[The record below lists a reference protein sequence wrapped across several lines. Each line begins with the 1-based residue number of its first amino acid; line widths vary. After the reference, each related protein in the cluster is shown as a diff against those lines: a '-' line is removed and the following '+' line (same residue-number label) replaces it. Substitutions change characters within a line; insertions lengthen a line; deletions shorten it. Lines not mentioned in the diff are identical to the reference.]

1 MRGPVGAIYLGETH
15 FPPALI
21 AVVKI
26 FLVRLIGHVPISG
39 SATPMHKTAT
49 NAAERAQTRARVWWI
64 AAGLALAVV
73 LSGYI
78 RCLAKYGDL
87 TPMIRFGSEFEATVV
102 PDIRAQTHHVHQGHG
117 FDAQFYVQLGT
128 DPLLLKPETPG
139 AMDNTS
145 VRPRRILLP
154 ALTWLL
160 SAGGQ
165 AWLALWIYPLLNL
178 VAWLALGVVV
188 WRILRPASAN
198 LVGPDIGPRLAAGNA
213 EGASTKVEPYEAK
226 RIGAFLAIVL
236 GPGVVESASR
246 AVTDLPAFLLA
257 FASLSLAGFGGAFVL
272 SLAALGRETTLLAWP
287 GRVGELRDWK
297 TNGWRWLLDGAIAVT
312 PLAVWMVSLHL
323 RFGGGGAGVD
333 GGNLGL
339 PLSGLFTR
347 LKEIAAHLSAQPVA
361 SVSDLIL
368 HPAIQCALLIVSV
381 VTQMIF
387 LLKKPRWNDALWRW
401 GLLAG
406 TLGLCLGWAT
416 WEAFYTVTRHLLPLH
431 VAFNILLVRSETN
444 ERSAW
449 LWLVIGNLHVLPRVL
464 YWVGFH

>member
-1 MRGPVGAIYLGETH
+1 M
-15 FPPALI
+15 PP
-21 AVVKI
+21 
-26 FLVRLIGHVPISG
+26 
-39 SATPMHKTAT
+39 TAT
-49 NAAERAQTRARVWWI
+49 NATQRRQTRNRVWWI
-64 AAGLALAVV
+64 AAGLALAVI

-87 TPMIRFGSEFEATVV
+87 TPLIRFGSEFEATAV
-102 PDIRAQTHHVHQGHG
+102 PAIRAQPHHVHQGYG

-128 DPLLLKPETPG
+128 DPLLLKPETPA
-139 AMDNTS
+139 AMDNQS

-154 ALTWLL
+154 LATWLF

-165 AWLALWIYPLLNL
+165 AWLALWVYPLINL
-178 VAWLALGVVV
+178 VAWLALGVVT
-188 WRILRPASAN
+188 WRILRPVPADV
-198 LVGPDIGPRLAAGNA
+198 VGPDLGPCLAVSNG
-213 EGASTKVEPYEAK
+213 ERASTKVEPYEAK
-226 RIGAFLAIVL
+226 RVGAFLAIVL
-236 GPGVVESASR
+236 GPGAVESASR

-257 FASLSLAGFGGAFVL
+257 FASLSLAGFGGAIML

-287 GRVGELRDWK
+287 GRVGDLRDWK
-297 TNGWRWLLDGAIAVT
+297 KNGLRWILDGAICVT

-368 HPAIQCALLIVSV
+368 HPAIQCSVLIVSV

-387 LLKKPRWNDALWRW
+387 LLTKPRWNDALWRW

-431 VAFNILLVRSETN
+431 VAFNLLLVRSETSS
-444 ERSAW
+444 RSPWAW
-449 LWLVIGNLHVLPRVL
+449 LIIGNLHVLPRVL
-464 YWVGFH
+464 YWLGFH